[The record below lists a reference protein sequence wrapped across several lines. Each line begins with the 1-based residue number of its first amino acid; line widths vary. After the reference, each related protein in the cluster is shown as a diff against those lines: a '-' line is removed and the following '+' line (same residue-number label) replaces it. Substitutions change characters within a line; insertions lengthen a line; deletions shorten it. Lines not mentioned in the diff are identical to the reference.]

1 MREVKKLMHHA
12 YTPGEGVKITVE
24 CKEPE
29 ASFWVRLLAR
39 AILDCNRKRKHYGC
53 DKPLT
58 YCIEYVP
65 GTQSNAQ
72 ETAEEVRARVL
83 EALQSQALP
92 ESQRRS

>member
-24 CKEPE
+24 CTAPE

-39 AILDCNRKRKHYGC
+39 AIEDCNRKRRHYGC
-53 DKPLT
+53 NEPLT

-65 GTQSNAQ
+65 GTQSSSPKS
-72 ETAEEVRARVL
+72 T
-83 EALQSQALP
+83 
-92 ESQRRS
+92 